1 MHCILSVHRKL
12 RILVT
17 IDFSLHDEGQFDTL
31 QFDYNVLFYRFFFEK
46 IYILITSV
54 SASNIIQY
62 HLKRDCIKG
71 SLIWFSSKA
80 ESQIHQFHGSWF
92 FSYMDSTWR
101 LPRGSLSFQESCLT
115 SLSCSLSH
123 DTASSVSL
131 LHLLEFTAVSS
142 GPDACTQIL

>member
-1 MHCILSVHRKL
+1 MHCILPVHRKL

-80 ESQIHQFHGSWF
+80 ESQIHQFHGS
-92 FSYMDSTWR
+92 
-101 LPRGSLSFQESCLT
+101 
-115 SLSCSLSH
+115 
-123 DTASSVSL
+123 
-131 LHLLEFTAVSS
+131 
-142 GPDACTQIL
+142 